1 MSERL
6 SDIRARIGAT
16 RQLETVITAMRGIAA
31 ARSREAQNRLAG
43 VRAYAKALERA
54 IGAALP
60 LAAESVERTQA
71 ANGLIVLAF
80 LAEQG
85 FAGPFGERALAAAR
99 AALTREKRAAT
110 LFLVGTRGVAAA
122 AEQGI
127 EAAWSAPMI
136 SHVDETPLLAD
147 RIADALYERLGAG
160 EAARVTLIHGAPASG
175 GGARLVGRPLVPLD
189 LARIP
194 VSRALVAPLMTL
206 PPRRLMA
213 ELAQEYVFAQL
224 CEAVALSFA
233 AENEARMLT
242 MISARGNVR
251 KTLDELTARYRRL
264 RQEEITAEIIELAA
278 R

>member
-71 ANGLIVLAF
+71 ANGLIILAF

-175 GGARLVGRPLVPLD
+175 GGARLVERPLVPLD

-242 MISARGNVR
+242 MISARSNVR
-251 KTLDELTARYRRL
+251 KTFDELTARYRRL
-264 RQEEITAEIIELAA
+264 RQEEITEEIIELAA